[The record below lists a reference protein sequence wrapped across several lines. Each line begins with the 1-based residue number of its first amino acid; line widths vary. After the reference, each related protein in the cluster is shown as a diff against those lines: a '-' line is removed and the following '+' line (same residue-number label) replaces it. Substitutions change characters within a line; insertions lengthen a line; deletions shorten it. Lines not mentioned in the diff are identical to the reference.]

1 MDVLFGLTLLTGV
14 LAIVACRQ
22 KMMVLKN
29 FSAKSLA
36 GAIALGIILFFASS
50 QSASAAVGPLAAL
63 GTSDSA
69 INQEQQAFE
78 EELKLDPTG
87 DHYSGIEYSDK
98 TVRNQ
103 PSDQEILNEIESQ
116 LEDTMVAA
124 VSNGS
129 VRLSGKVEDRSIA
142 ENIVESV
149 KEIAGVHEVAFDL
162 GLSNNDTQTIR

>member
-1 MDVLFGLTLLTGV
+1 MNVVFGLTLLAGV
-14 LAIVACRQ
+14 LAMTACSQRVG
-22 KMMVLKN
+22 VLKN
-29 FSAKSLA
+29 VSAKRLT
-36 GAIALGIILFFASS
+36 GAIALSVVLFFASS
-50 QSASAAVGPLAAL
+50 QSAAAVGPLAAL

-87 DHYSGIEYSDK
+87 GHYSGIEYSDK
-98 TVRNQ
+98 TARNQ
-103 PSDQEILNEIESQ
+103 PSDQEILNEVEPQ

-129 VRLSGKVEDRSIA
+129 VRLSGRVEDRATA

-162 GLSNNDTQTIR
+162 GLSDSDTQTTR